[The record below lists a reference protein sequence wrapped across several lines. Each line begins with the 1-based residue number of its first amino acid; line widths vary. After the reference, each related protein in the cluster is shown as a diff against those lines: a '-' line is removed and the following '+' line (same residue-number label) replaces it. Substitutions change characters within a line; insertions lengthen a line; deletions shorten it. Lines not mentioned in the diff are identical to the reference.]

1 MDSRSRPD
9 SSRRS
14 RGSTV
19 RRALSLVAAV
29 VMVALM
35 AAPAAL
41 AQGGQPSITVTS
53 PTQGQKITTTD
64 ITLHVQTSNIDTSC
78 QWVGTPDH
86 AGQGNIHVFLDKA
99 SLGDLI
105 NVYCGTNTIVV
116 PGEGITPG
124 KHTLLVDLA
133 SNTHGDMLNTAQKV
147 NIDYEPTTPKALP
160 AASTSSA
167 APTVKIVSP
176 QNGATINGQ
185 TTLQVSW
192 TNFTPDCNLEG
203 KPPVQGYGHLHVMID
218 MGKGPASEPLAG
230 LVDMPCTSSIP
241 LDLSGWPSGQ
251 HTITVALAQDDHTP
265 VPGTQAATI
274 TVNLNSTAG
283 EVLPQT
289 GHPQSGATVASLM
302 IPTGLAVF
310 GLVLIVGG
318 VTLLRRRTQV

>member
-1 MDSRSRPD
+1 
-9 SSRRS
+9 
-14 RGSTV
+14 
-19 RRALSLVAAV
+19 
-29 VMVALM
+29 MVALM

-41 AQGGQPSITVTS
+41 AQGGEPSITVTS

-64 ITLHVQTSNIDTSC
+64 ITLNVQTSNIDTAC
-78 QWVGTPDH
+78 KWVGTPDH
-86 AGQGNIHVFLDKA
+86 PGQGNIHVFLDKA

-105 NVYCGTNTIVV
+105 NFYCGTNTITIS
-116 PGEGITPG
+116 GEGITPG
-124 KHTLLVDLA
+124 KHTLIVDLA

-147 NIDYEPTTPKALP
+147 NIDYEPTSPKALP

-167 APTVKIVSP
+167 TPTVKIVSP
-176 QNGATINGQ
+176 QNGATIGPN
-185 TTLQVSW
+185 TTLQIAS
-192 TNFTPDCNLEG
+192 TNFNPSCDLEG
-203 KPPVQGYGHLHVMID
+203 KPPVKGYGHYHVMID
-218 MGKGPASEPLAG
+218 MGKGPASSPLAG
-230 LVDMPCTSSIP
+230 LVLMPCQSSVP

-289 GHPQSGATVASLM
+289 GHPQSGVAVASLM
-302 IPTGLAVF
+302 IPAGLAVF